1 MTTSQ
6 ITPPAVRIRWA
17 GLSGRPH
24 GRPGAAGRP
33 IVLLHGLTFDH
44 RMWGPVL
51 DALPDDQ
58 PAIAFDLPGHG
69 ASSSLQARG
78 LAAVAEA
85 VHEAV
90 EEAGLESPVVVGHSI
105 GGPLAAIYAST
116 YGASA
121 VVSIEAPLRVETFAE
136 ALRAA
141 GPSLA
146 GDRFAETWSRFRE
159 SWQTQL
165 LPPRDQALLRES
177 ERPSRE
183 LVLSY
188 QSDLLERPLVEVVA
202 WRDAGLAR
210 LRATETPFVALQAN
224 PVEPAERR
232 WLEERLPQAEIIV
245 WPVGHHFPH
254 LADPATLAALVTRL
268 ASSRR
273 SVEGVDSRG
282 ELRLPGGE

>member
-1 MTTSQ
+1 MTISQ
-6 ITPPAVRIRWA
+6 MTPPAVRVRWA

-24 GRPGAAGRP
+24 GDAGAAGRP

-58 PAIAFDLPGHG
+58 QAIAFDLPGHG
-69 ASSSLQARG
+69 ASCSLHARG

-85 VHEAV
+85 IHEAV

-121 VVSIEAPLRVETFAE
+121 VVSIEAPLRVEAFAE
-136 ALRAA
+136 AIRTA
-141 GPSLA
+141 GPSFS
-146 GDRFAETWSRFRE
+146 GDLFAETWSRFRE
-159 SWQTQL
+159 SWQMKL
-165 LPPRDQALLRES
+165 LPSRDQALLRES

-183 LVLSY
+183 LVLAY
-188 QSDLLERPLVEVVA
+188 QADLLERPLAEVVA
-202 WRDAGLAR
+202 WRDAGLDV
-210 LRATETPFVALQAN
+210 LRVTGTPFVALQAN

-232 WLEERLPQAEIIV
+232 WLEERLPQAEILV
-245 WPVGHHFPH
+245 WPV
-254 LADPATLAALVTRL
+254 R
-268 ASSRR
+268 
-273 SVEGVDSRG
+273 
-282 ELRLPGGE
+282 